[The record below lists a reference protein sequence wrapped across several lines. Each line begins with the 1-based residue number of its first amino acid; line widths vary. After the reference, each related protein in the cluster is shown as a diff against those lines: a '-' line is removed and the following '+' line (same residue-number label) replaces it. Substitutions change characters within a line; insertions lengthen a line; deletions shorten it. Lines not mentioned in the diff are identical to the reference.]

1 MAIRFPSP
9 LNRSEFAEPAWEIAR
24 LFPAQGLWSEEDYL
38 ALQTNRLVEYS
49 DGTNRGVAD
58 ADRRA
63 SIDRRLFVTA
73 YCGVRAALG
82 GKVLFAPLRL
92 RLKSGKFR
100 EPDLV
105 LLLKADDDR
114 RHNEYWDGAD
124 LVIEVVS
131 PDDPDR
137 DWITKRQEYAQSGIA
152 EYWIVDPRIQTLTVL
167 SLKQDAY
174 IEHGHFER
182 GALATSALLT
192 GFYSGCGRRVRR
204 PVMAAA

>member
-1 MAIRFPSP
+1 MVTQMLQSRHVPHEMQ
-9 LNRSEFAEPAWEIAR
+9 RSA
-24 LFPAQGLWSEEDYL
+24 SES
-38 ALQTNRLVEYS
+38 A
-49 DGTNRGVAD
+49 
-58 ADRRA
+58 
-63 SIDRRLFVTA
+63 
-73 YCGVRAALG
+73 

-105 LLLKADDDR
+105 LLLNAADAR

-137 DWITKRQEYAQSGIA
+137 DWITKRREYAQSGIA
-152 EYWIVDPRIQTLTVL
+152 EYWIVDPRIQTLTVF
-167 SLKQDAY
+167 SLKQGAY

-182 GALATSALLT
+182 SARATSALLT
-192 GFYSGCGRRVRR
+192 DFTVDVADVFDAR
-204 PVMAAA
+204 

>member
-1 MAIRFPSP
+1 MAVRFPPP

-24 LFPAQGLWSEEDYL
+24 LFPSQGLWSEEDYL

-49 DGTNRGVAD
+49 AGRIEVLPMPTDEHQSIVAYLYGLL
-58 ADRRA
+58 AELA
-63 SIDRRLFVTA
+63 CT
-73 YCGVRAALG
+73 LG

-137 DWITKRQEYAQSGIA
+137 DWITKRQEYARSNIA
-152 EYWIVDPRIQTLTVL
+152 EYWIVDLRIQTLTVF
-167 SLKQDAY
+167 SLKQGAY

-192 GFYSGCGRRVRR
+192 DLTVDVADVFDAR
-204 PVMAAA
+204 